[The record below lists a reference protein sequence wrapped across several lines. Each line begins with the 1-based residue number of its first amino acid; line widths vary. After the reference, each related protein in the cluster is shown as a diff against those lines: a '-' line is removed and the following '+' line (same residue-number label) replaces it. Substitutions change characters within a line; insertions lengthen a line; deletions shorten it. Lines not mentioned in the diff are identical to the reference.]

1 MVEQLGVYWLGTMA
15 LLITYVALAR
25 SQNLQTQIIALG
37 FALLFWTGF
46 TMNAGGYSIITNSGV
61 ELTRSSQSLSLLGIL
76 GVGVVFVVL
85 VKTVFDAIAKASSS
99 S

>member
-1 MVEQLGVYWLGTMA
+1 MVEQLGVYWMGTMA

-25 SQNLQTQIIALG
+25 SQNMQTQIIALG

-46 TMNAGGYSIITNSGV
+46 TMNAGGYTITTNAGR
-61 ELTRSSQSLSLLGIL
+61 ELTRSSQSLSLLGLL

-85 VKTVFDAIAKASSS
+85 VKTAFEAVKEAS
-99 S
+99 